1 VAGFALEIA
10 MRLKTKR
17 VMTMPE
23 CAGLVA
29 GEGELPAILA
39 RAMLARGLDIVTI
52 ALSESSYLQLQPLV
66 HRLHCFGAGQGNK
79 IIETLKREGVRD
91 IVLIGKVSKDVLFR
105 HWRFDSRA
113 WRILRRAKS
122 LQDDVL
128 LAEIIREFESEGM
141 RVVEQCHFL
150 PDLCPKG
157 GTLTRRR
164 PTRREWQDIKYG
176 FSAARSVGQL
186 GIGQTIVVKHG
197 TILAVE
203 GMEGTDEAIT
213 RGCRLAHASAVVV
226 KVSRPGQDLRL
237 DMPTVGMKTLQVM
250 HAGRATVLAIEAG
263 KTIVV
268 GDEEFAR
275 VADEAGISV
284 VAG

>member
-1 VAGFALEIA
+1 
-10 MRLKTKR
+10 
-17 VMTMPE
+17 MPE
-23 CAGLVA
+23 GVGLIA

-52 ALSESSYLQLQPLV
+52 ALSESSYLHLQPLV
-66 HRLHCFGAGQGNK
+66 QRLHCFGAGEGNK
-79 IIETLKREGVRD
+79 IIEVLKREGVRD
-91 IVLIGKVSKDVLFR
+91 IILIGKVSKDVLFR
-105 HWRFDSRA
+105 RWRFDSRA

-122 LQDDVL
+122 FQDDVL

-141 RVVEQCHFL
+141 RVVEQSHFL

-164 PTRREWQDIKYG
+164 PTRREWRDVNYG
-176 FSAARSVGQL
+176 FSAARSVAQL

-213 RGCRLAHASAVVV
+213 RGCRLAHAGAVVV

-250 HAGRATVLAIEAG
+250 RAGRATVLAIEAG

-275 VADEAGISV
+275 LADDAGISV

>member
-1 VAGFALEIA
+1 
-10 MRLKTKR
+10 
-17 VMTMPE
+17 MTMPE
-23 CAGLVA
+23 CVGLVA
-29 GEGELPAILA
+29 GDGELPAILA
-39 RAMLARGLDIVTI
+39 RAMLARGLDIVGI
-52 ALSESSYLQLQPLV
+52 ALGESGYRQLQPLV
-66 HRLHCFGAGQGNK
+66 RRLYCFGAGQGNK
-79 IIETLKREGVRD
+79 IIEALQREGVRD

-105 HWRFDSRA
+105 RWRFDNRA
-113 WRILRRAKS
+113 WRILRRARS
-122 LQDDVL
+122 FQDDVL
-128 LAEIIREFESEGM
+128 LGEIIREFESEGM
-141 RVVEQCHFL
+141 RVVEQSHFL

-157 GTLTRRR
+157 GVLTRRR
-164 PTRREWQDIKYG
+164 PTRREWQDIEYG

-213 RGCRLAHASAVVV
+213 RGCRLAHAGAVVV

-237 DMPTVGMKTLQVM
+237 DMPTVGLQTLQVM
-250 HAGRATVLAIEAG
+250 WAGQATVLAIEAG

-268 GDEEFAR
+268 GGEEFAR
-275 VADEAGISV
+275 VADDSGISV